1 MTTLA
6 ELSVFPIGEGV
17 SLSAQV
23 AAVVALI
30 RDSGVPYRL
39 TPMGTIIETATPRE
53 ALDLAA
59 RCCDL
64 LLLQGCGRVHC
75 AAKLDIRQGTAP
87 RMDAKV
93 GAVTSRIGAVDV

>member
-1 MTTLA
+1 
-6 ELSVFPIGEGV
+6 
-17 SLSAQV
+17 
-23 AAVVALI
+23 
-30 RDSGVPYRL
+30 
-39 TPMGTIIETATPRE
+39 MGTIIETATPRE

-64 LLLQGCGRVHC
+64 LVQGCDRVYC
-75 AAKLDIRQGTAP
+75 ATKLDIRQGTAP